1 MQRTAATVTVCQG
14 REATAVAAAAE
25 FGCSAM
31 KIDGTNLD
39 ENAALRG
46 CLRSLELRAC
56 ITLVRFLDGDSL
68 FLLIISTMH
77 ADEGDDVVAEV
88 MGVLPG
94 SVPVGSF
101 IDFRLD
107 DVAEL
112 EVGDKCLF
120 KRLPGAKQ

>member
-1 MQRTAATVTVCQG
+1 M
-14 REATAVAAAAE
+14 AAAAE
-25 FGCSAM
+25 LGRSAM
-31 KIDGTNLD
+31 KVNGANLD
-39 ENAALRG
+39 ENAAFLG
-46 CLRSLELRAC
+46 CLRALELRAC
-56 ITLVRFLDGDSL
+56 VALVRFLDGDSL

-94 SVPVGSF
+94 SVTIPVGSF

-107 DVAEL
+107 DVSEL
-112 EVGDKCLF
+112 EAEDKCIF